1 MQQQSLQILNLN
13 SLWAECWAGSAWSMH
28 VLNDLIRIVCI
39 CLCLRAQGAEV
50 ACRGRTKA
58 RHKQGQ
64 EADECMQG
72 TCIITLVASIAS
84 GAMEVHDVVREMV
97 DAVLSAEFMA
107 PLSQWKTIVGI
118 FEENGLAW
126 KQNLE
131 ASCLLVHPA
140 NRSGLGVNSHAVHAK
155 GSALWHS
162 GFDSKYLHSS
172 TCCLT

>member
-1 MQQQSLQILNLN
+1 MLD
-13 SLWAECWAGSAWSMH
+13 
-28 VLNDLIRIVCI
+28 DLIRIVCI

-72 TCIITLVASIAS
+72 TCIVTLVASIAS

-118 FEENGLAW
+118 FEESGLAW

-155 GSALWHS
+155 RRRQPPQQRLLLDMNIENIWQSASFVEHIFALGIWAHVNKH
-162 GFDSKYLHSS
+162 FRL
-172 TCCLT
+172 

>member
-1 MQQQSLQILNLN
+1 MLKLFAKEQEL
-13 SLWAECWAGSAWSMH
+13 AE
-28 VLNDLIRIVCI
+28 
-39 CLCLRAQGAEV
+39 
-50 ACRGRTKA
+50 
-58 RHKQGQ
+58 
-64 EADECMQG
+64 EAPACMQD
-72 TCIITLVASIAS
+72 TCIQHLLQVAS

-155 GSALWHS
+155 GSTLWHN